1 MDVEVSGAIDVET
14 GMIINPEEL
23 NGIVGA
29 VLEGLDYKRLDIEV
43 PYFKENQPTGENI
56 AKYLWD
62 EIKEDLGERLV
73 YIRVGETKNSCFEY
87 YEETNY
93 PL

>member
-23 NGIVGA
+23 DGIVGS
-29 VLEGLDYKRLDIEV
+29 VLEGLDYKRLDIDV

-56 AKYLWD
+56 AKYIWD
-62 EIKEDLGERLV
+62 AVKEDLGEKLSL
-73 YIRVGETKNSCFEY
+73 IRVGETKNSCFEY